1 MQGLEIDTNAKSQT
15 QASIS
20 YECIMCFLA
29 SCSFMMSSL
38 CVLKEICSHCPQSN
52 PQMMTSHVSITVV
65 LQKTLRP
72 SALRSSL
79 QKQKGCNQTMPR
91 LWLKHWVDYSL
102 SLTCSFLKRMASCTV
117 STWSTIHTF
126 SNLLQGLPCTLNVH
140 QLQHHNQIKS
150 KTKKRKENSPERDD
164 PSLRAGEWTWR
175 LCRPSANG
183 RTRNS
188 DFLGAV

>member
-1 MQGLEIDTNAKSQT
+1 
-15 QASIS
+15 
-20 YECIMCFLA
+20 
-29 SCSFMMSSL
+29 MMSSL

-65 LQKTLRP
+65 LQKTLRS

-102 SLTCSFLKRMASCTV
+102 SLTCSCLKRMASCTV

-150 KTKKRKENSPERDD
+150 KTKKRKEKKTHLREMIHLSEQVSEHGVYVVHLQTVER
-164 PSLRAGEWTWR
+164 GIQI
-175 LCRPSANG
+175 
-183 RTRNS
+183 
-188 DFLGAV
+188 F

>member
-65 LQKTLRP
+65 LQK
-72 SALRSSL
+72 
-79 QKQKGCNQTMPR
+79 QKGCNQTMPR

-102 SLTCSFLKRMASCTV
+102 SLTCSCLKRMASCTV

-150 KTKKRKENSPERDD
+150 KTKKKEKKTHLREMIHLSEQVSEHGVYVVHLQTVER
-164 PSLRAGEWTWR
+164 GIQI
-175 LCRPSANG
+175 
-183 RTRNS
+183 
-188 DFLGAV
+188 F